1 MVKHDRE
8 GHETPQP
15 IQRFDACFAQMGLL
29 FGVCIWQTIIK
40 EWVVWFWYS
49 VSEKMMKDSVN
60 RIEGLLHDSYHIGPK
75 SSVFPGKDLACLVL

>member
-1 MVKHDRE
+1 
-8 GHETPQP
+8 
-15 IQRFDACFAQMGLL
+15 MGLL

>member
-40 EWVVWFWYS
+40 E
-49 VSEKMMKDSVN
+49 EKMMKDSVN